1 MHSLDTLPWWLT
13 EILRLGWQGQVQYQ
27 RNLCPYGTRP
37 QSVRLWHLV
46 LFICALSLVM
56 TYESGSPVSPC
67 SAVSFYQIMPTVR
80 IRTRLVTK
88 NFLNIQKK
96 EVLVILPN
104 NTSKT
109 NNLLISDRL
118 FKITIAGFMQPVS
131 CKFTTMP
138 ECQESGYS
146 DHPCHCESVTLTLE
160 PYFLIW
166 SFLPYRLPSSCQ
178 STCSVVFFW
187 LGSSS
192 SFLVFFGWQVSDLK
206 NGAEKR
212 KISKLKGQS
221 LIGNLL
227 V

>member
-1 MHSLDTLPWWLT
+1 MVTNWDPEVGLT
-13 EILRLGWQGQVQYQ
+13 GSSPVSKK
-27 RNLCPYGTRP
+27 PV
-37 QSVRLWHLV
+37 SLWHKATK
-46 LFICALSLVM
+46 CAFVTSCFVYLCFVPC
-56 TYESGSPVSPC
+56 YESGSPVSPC

-146 DHPCHCESVTLTLE
+146 DHPCHCESDLDIRTLF
-160 PYFLIW
+160 PHLIFPPLPTPF
-166 SFLPYRLPSSCQ
+166 FLPVHLLSG
-178 STCSVVFFW
+178 V
-187 LGSSS
+187 L
-192 SFLVFFGWQVSDLK
+192 
-206 NGAEKR
+206 
-212 KISKLKGQS
+212 
-221 LIGNLL
+221 LIGFLQLISGFLWMTSLRFKKWSREEEDFQIKRSITNW
-227 V
+227 